1 MAPNVYAHVTLLQPH
16 AQTANDRPDPPL
28 RRRPRSRSVS
38 PQTRLQPVAG
48 GPGGDGARRPRR
60 PSTVREATGRPMA
73 YTVAVVDEGLL
84 GLTRFQT
91 PNPWDH
97 FYAREALAVRTW
109 DLYDDVLGAYGAA
122 MERML
127 AIGGDEAAVAA
138 QGRRAN
144 RFPPMVR
151 FLGPFRLAAKA
162 AGTHRIEIP
171 QYVGAVRVMV
181 VAGRG
186 RRLRRGREVRL
197 RAPAADAPRHAAA
210 RARPRGERRAARVG
224 LRARAEGEGRRRSSR
239 HDLGPARG
247 GGRERRR
254 RSRSR
259 RWATRSW
266 TSACAR
272 GRGSGW
278 RRPPSPPRRG
288 RRRPP
293 RRSRSTSAARP
304 RA

>member
-1 MAPNVYAHVTLLQPH
+1 
-16 AQTANDRPDPPL
+16 
-28 RRRPRSRSVS
+28 
-38 PQTRLQPVAG
+38 
-48 GPGGDGARRPRR
+48 
-60 PSTVREATGRPMA
+60 MA

-127 AIGGDEAAVAA
+127 AIGGDEAGVSA

-197 RAPAADAPRHAAA
+197 RAPAADAARHAAA
-210 RARPRGERRAARVG
+210 RARPRGERRAARCPSS
-224 LRARAEGEGRRRSSR
+224 RSSR
-239 HDLGPARG
+239 R
-247 GGRERRR
+247 
-254 RSRSR
+254 
-259 RWATRSW
+259 
-266 TSACAR
+266 
-272 GRGSGW
+272 
-278 RRPPSPPRRG
+278 
-288 RRRPP
+288 
-293 RRSRSTSAARP
+293 
-304 RA
+304 